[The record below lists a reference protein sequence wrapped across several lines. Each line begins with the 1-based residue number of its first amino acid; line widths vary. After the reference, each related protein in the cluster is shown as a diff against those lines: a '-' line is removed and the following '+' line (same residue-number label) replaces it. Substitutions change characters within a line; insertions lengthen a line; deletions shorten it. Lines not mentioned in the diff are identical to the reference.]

1 MADKTFKI
9 KLTNPDGAKTG
20 CRFMTLSIKAADRK
34 TAQAVALAH
43 AHKTNPVWRLH
54 DDDEQQK
61 S

>member
-1 MADKTFKI
+1 MANKTFKI

-20 CRFMTLSIKAADRK
+20 CRFMTLSISAPDRK
-34 TAQAVALAH
+34 TAQTAALAH

-54 DDDEQQK
+54 DDEQQK